1 MNVSI
6 FSTPMVSTWAMIEE
20 LRRMTDAGDGVVA
33 LLGGKVLKADT
44 IAVTHPDRDH
54 LGGLLQLCNL
64 RGRGLRVLYPSGSG
78 SFPALRDFLSKFDPD
93 SSAHVEW
100 IPVEPG
106 QRLAL
111 KAGWEIEPFLTDH
124 MPGIKSVGY
133 KVIESKRK
141 LRPEYVG
148 MDGADIGRI
157 RSELGEDAV
166 TTRLESLRLVFSGDG
181 LALGPDAL
189 AGAEVLFQECTF
201 LDEVSSREHKHPNL
215 AQVVEFV
222 DRVRPKEVILYHISP
237 RYSDE
242 EIVAAVDRAEWPCP
256 VKVILPGRLHR
267 GLVVG

>member
-6 FSTPMVSTWAMIEE
+6 YSTPMVSTWAVIEE
-20 LRRMTDAGDGVVA
+20 LRLLIDAGDGACA
-33 LLGGKVLKADT
+33 LLVGKVLKADT

-93 SSAHVEW
+93 SSAFVEW

-106 QRLAL
+106 QRIAL

-141 LRPEYVG
+141 LRPEHLG

-181 LALGPDAL
+181 LALNPDDL
-189 AGAEVLFQECTF
+189 IGADVLFQECTF

-222 DRVRPKEVILYHISP
+222 HRVRPKEAILYHISP

-242 EIVAAVDRAEWPCP
+242 EIVAAVDRAAWSCP
-256 VKVILPGRLHR
+256 VRIVLPGRLHR
-267 GLVVG
+267 DLAVG